1 MKNILIL
8 DYGMGNIASVKKAI
22 KKLGYHSIVSDHIS
36 LNENYD
42 CIILPGVGSF
52 KTAMQNIK
60 KNKTDCILKELVVKR
75 NQKILGI
82 CLGMQLL
89 AEYGDEPV
97 LSEGLGLINGHV
109 KKMTLK
115 PNRLPHVGWNNVV
128 VNNSKFN
135 SFHNKDFYF
144 IHSYSF
150 VVEDKLDVMMS
161 VHVDDKEF
169 TAAVNRNNIYG
180 TQFHPEKSQD
190 FGLDLL
196 KNIIDAKT

>member
-22 KKLGYHSIVSDHIS
+22 KKIGHNSIVSDHIS
-36 LNENYD
+36 LSDNYD

-52 KTAMQNIK
+52 NTAMQNIK
-60 KNKTDCILKELVVKR
+60 KKNTDHLLKELVVKR

-89 AEYGDEPV
+89 ADYGDEPV
-97 LSEGLGLINGHV
+97 LTEGLGLINGHV
-109 KKMTLK
+109 KKMNLK
-115 PNRLPHVGWNNVV
+115 ANRLPHVGWNNVT

-150 VVEDKLDVMMS
+150 IVEKKIDLMMS
-161 VHVDDKEF
+161 VDVDGKEF
-169 TAAVNRNNIYG
+169 TAAVNNNNIYG

-190 FGLDLL
+190 FGLDLFKKIL
-196 KNIIDAKT
+196 DA

>member
-22 KKLGYHSIVSDHIS
+22 KKIGYKSIVSDHILMS
-36 LNENYD
+36 DNYD

-52 KTAMQNIK
+52 NTAMQNIK
-60 KNKTDCILKELVVKR
+60 KKNTDHILKKLVAKR

-97 LSEGLGLINGHV
+97 LTKGLGLINGHV
-109 KKMTLK
+109 KKMSLK
-115 PNRLPHVGWNNVV
+115 SNRLPHVGWNNVI

-135 SFHNKDFYF
+135 SFQNKDFYF

-150 VVEDKLDVMMS
+150 VVENKLDLMMS
-161 VHVDDKEF
+161 VHVDGKEF
-169 TAAVNRNNIYG
+169 TAAVNKNNIYG

-190 FGLDLL
+190 FGLELL
-196 KNIIDAKT
+196 KKILDA